1 MKLPAALM
9 VALPCAAAFMTPAC
23 PPAARYGRDMA
34 VYGSNGR
41 RVDESRR
48 CVPPTMA
55 PVQVGCQPSL
65 TTLLWWTGARLGAGM
80 CCSRP

>member
-48 CVPPTMA
+48 CVPPGF
-55 PVQVGCQPSL
+55 Q
-65 TTLLWWTGARLGAGM
+65 
-80 CCSRP
+80 SR